1 MINGQIIAIATV
13 FQSIEEK
20 NVYHTELAFGDG
32 LMGELRQLTTEK
44 ADDAIWFDAL
54 FELFSSLLIWKLFYK
69 FKLEKMSV
77 KPEKGL
83 IIRII

>member
-44 ADDAIWFDAL
+44 ADDAI
-54 FELFSSLLIWKLFYK
+54 
-69 FKLEKMSV
+69 
-77 KPEKGL
+77 
-83 IIRII
+83 